1 MTLPLDVPRC
11 AGRYDFDPDGE
22 WCPERM
28 SCERYRAW
36 MLGDEEAGIEHYKGI
51 PVTMAQRDC
60 TDKIEVGNEMQ
71 NL

>member
-11 AGRYDFDPDGE
+11 AGRYCFDPDGE

-36 MLGDEEAGIEHYKGI
+36 MLGDEETGIPNYKGI

-60 TDKIEVGNEMQ
+60 TDKIEVSEE
-71 NL
+71 